1 VPDAAAPDMI
11 APGSTPPPT
20 GLTGYSRERPVILLT
35 DYPAD
40 TEGGGAVILRSL
52 LPDSEREKVVWA
64 SFHPPSDPSKVGF
77 ETHTLRRGSHGR
89 TSRRRRSVGLDQTVF
104 ARDLADEL
112 LDFARERNARA
123 FWVVLHGAAVQVANR
138 LTRRH
143 ALPLHAT
150 VHDDPAFANALR
162 SKRYLP
168 LVNWIEGQ
176 FNEVLVRANSVDV
189 IGEAM
194 ADRYRRMLGVE
205 APVVHRALETPIAA
219 APEYDP
225 AEHGMSVGVLGSTY
239 SYGQLP
245 RLGKAVGRAAKDLGL
260 RGRVL
265 VIGRS
270 HGERLRA
277 DMGDLIDVEV
287 TGHVDEAQGIERLK
301 SCFALY
307 LNYPFARRDAVLR
320 QTSFPT
326 KLSTYVQAARPLLLN
341 VPGDSSVLPLLDEPG
356 FAAHWN
362 SLHPSEGMERLLS
375 LWHAPDAF
383 QSCHESSERIRRRY
397 FDPGANR
404 GTLFGLLDDLVRPG
418 SRPESAT

>member
-1 VPDAAAPDMI
+1 MPDAATLPNVA
-11 APGSTPPPT
+11 PPPI
-20 GLTGYSRERPVILLT
+20 GLTRYSRERPVILLA

-52 LPDSEREKVVWA
+52 LPDSEREKVVWV
-64 SFHPPSDPSKVGF
+64 SFQPPKDGAEHGF
-77 ETHTLRRGSHGR
+77 ETHTLKRGSHGR
-89 TSRRRRSVGLDQTVF
+89 TRGRRRSVGLDQTLF

-112 LDFARERNARA
+112 LAFARERNAQA
-123 FWVVLHGAAVQVANR
+123 IWAVLHGAAVPVANR

-162 SKRYLP
+162 SKRYLG
-168 LVNWIEGQ
+168 LVSWIEGQ
-176 FNEVLVRANSVDV
+176 FNEVLVRADSVDV
-189 IGEAM
+189 IGGAM
-194 ADRYRRMLGVE
+194 ADRYRRLLGVE
-205 APVVHRALETPIAA
+205 APVVHRALEHSVAP

-225 AEHGMSVGVLGSTY
+225 AKHGLSVGVLGSTY

-245 RLGKAVGRAAKDLGL
+245 RLGRAVGRAAKELGV
-260 RGRVL
+260 RGRLL

-287 TGHVDEAQGIERLK
+287 TGHVDEAEGIEHLK
-301 SCFALY
+301 TCFALY
-307 LNYPFARRDAVLR
+307 INYPFARRDAVLR

-326 KLSTYVQAARPLLLN
+326 KLSTYVQVARPLLLN
-341 VPGDSSVLPLLDEPG
+341 VPADSSVIPLLDEPG
-356 FAAHWN
+356 FAAHWG
-362 SLHPSEGMERLLS
+362 SQHPSEGMDRLLS
-375 LWHAPDAF
+375 LWNAPGAF
-383 QSCHESSERIRRRY
+383 RSRHETSERIRRRY
-397 FDPGANR
+397 FDPEANR
-404 GTLFGLLDDLVRPG
+404 GTLHRLLDDLVLPG